1 MHKYSFV
8 MFLIALPRLQH
19 LIMMAND
26 GNVKITLRVLERGV
40 HYRKLLKDV
49 SKKGETNVVLD
60 VPAARIAEILTIV
73 SRQF

>member
-1 MHKYSFV
+1 
-8 MFLIALPRLQH
+8 
-19 LIMMAND
+19 MMAND
-26 GNVKITLRVLERGV
+26 GTVKITLRVLERGV

-73 SRQF
+73 SKKF

>member
-1 MHKYSFV
+1 
-8 MFLIALPRLQH
+8 
-19 LIMMAND
+19 MMAND

-60 VPAARIAEILTIV
+60 VPASRIAEILTLV
-73 SRQF
+73 NRHF